1 MARCCSGMTSPTSSS
16 VPPALLVAATLLLL
30 LAGGCHVHGAP
41 LKAHFY
47 RRSCPAA
54 EAVVRDIVL
63 ASVAADPAALPAK
76 LLRLFFHDCFVRGC
90 DASVLIDSTPGSG
103 SAAAEKDA
111 APNASL
117 GGFDVIDTAKAV
129 LEAVCPG
136 TVSCADIVALA
147 ARDAV
152 SFQFGRD
159 LWDVQLGRRDGVVSR
174 ASEARASIPSPS
186 GNFTALE
193 ANFAAKGLDVKDL
206 VILSGAHTIG
216 VAHCNTFA
224 ARLSG
229 GSGPNSAASAD
240 PALNAAYAAELRAR
254 CGPAAASN
262 NATAVP
268 MDPGSPARFDAHYFV
283 NLKLGRGL
291 FASDAALLADRRAA
305 GMIHGLTRQEHFL
318 REFGNAVRKMGRV
331 GVLTGE
337 HGEIRRHCR
346 AVNSR

>member
-1 MARCCSGMTSPTSSS
+1 MAGSCIIMRAS
-16 VPPALLVAATLLLL
+16 VPTLWWATATPLLLLL
-30 LAGGCHVHGAP
+30 LAGAGGGCHGAP

-47 RRSCPAA
+47 RHSCPAA

-63 ASVAADPAALPAK
+63 ARVAADPAKLPAK

-90 DASVLIDSTPGSG
+90 DASVLIDSTTS
-103 SAAAEKDA
+103 STAEKDA
-111 APNASL
+111 APNGSL
-117 GGFDVIDTAKAV
+117 GGYDVIDTAKAV

-136 TVSCADIVALA
+136 VVSCADVVALA

-152 SFQFGRD
+152 SSQFGRD
-159 LWDVQLGRRDGVVSR
+159 LWDVQLGRRDGLVSR
-174 ASEARASIPSPS
+174 ASEALAEIPSPS
-186 GNFTALE
+186 DNFTTLE

-224 ARLSG
+224 ARLSSSSSV
-229 GSGPNSAASAD
+229 SGAGD
-240 PALNAAYAAELRAR
+240 PSLNAAYAAQLRAR
-254 CGPAAASN
+254 CGPTPSAAASN

-291 FASDAALLADRRAA
+291 FASDAALLTDRRAA
-305 GMIHGLTRQEHFL
+305 GMIHRLTRQEHFL
-318 REFGNAVRKMGRV
+318 EEFRNAVRKMGRV

-337 HGEIRRHCR
+337 RGEIRRNCR
-346 AVNSR
+346 AVNS

>member
-1 MARCCSGMTSPTSSS
+1 MMRPTTSSS
-16 VPPALLVAATLLLL
+16 WMPSVPSAALFAATLVL
-30 LAGGCHVHGAP
+30 LAGAGCDGAL

-47 RRSCPAA
+47 RHSCPAA
-54 EAVVRDIVL
+54 EAVVRDIV
-63 ASVAADPAALPAK
+63 AARVAADPAALPAK

-90 DASVLIDSTPGSG
+90 DASVLLDSAAVGG
-103 SAAAEKDA
+103 AAEKDA

-117 GGFDVIDTAKAV
+117 GGYDVIDTAKAV

-152 SFQFGRD
+152 SLQFGRD
-159 LWDVQLGRRDGVVSR
+159 LWDVQLGRRDGVASR
-174 ASEARASIPSPS
+174 ASEALAGLPSPS
-186 GNFTALE
+186 DNFTALE
-193 ANFAAKGLDVKDL
+193 ANFGAKGLDVKDL

-224 ARLSG
+224 ARLSS
-229 GSGPNSAASAD
+229 GSGPNSGGAD
-240 PALNAAYAAELRAR
+240 PTLNAAYAAQLRAR
-254 CGPAAASN
+254 CGPAPAAASN
-262 NATAVP
+262 NATAVA

-291 FASDAALLADRRAA
+291 FTSDAALLTDRRAA
-305 GMIHGLTRQEHFL
+305 GMIHRLTKQGYFLQEF
-318 REFGNAVRKMGRV
+318 RNAVRKMGRV

-337 HGEIRRHCR
+337 QGEIRRNCR
-346 AVNSR
+346 AVNT